1 VITKYLPKGSFA
13 RNVVTLMTGTTLAQ
27 ALPVAIS
34 PILTRLYT
42 PSEFGVFAIYLA
54 CVSILAILAT
64 GRYELAI
71 MVPKKDK
78 DAAALVVLAF
88 IIGLIISACIFC
100 VVYFFNERVAGLLS
114 FGGHSELLYWVPVSV
129 MLTAGYQSL
138 NYWCNRKG
146 YYRQMSSARVAQGVS
161 MSGVHI
167 AAGYAKQGLFGLVA
181 GAVTGHVVVFFSML
195 FTTIKKDRGNF
206 DNLSKAYVYS
216 VARRYVDFPKYLV
229 VAHSLNVASFQLP
242 VMLLG
247 SIFGSGIAGFFMLT
261 QRVIGAPMS
270 IVAGAIG
277 DVFRQEASQ
286 AYAAT
291 GRCNDIYIK
300 TFRRLFFIAVLPF
313 AVFFVVAPDFF
324 SLVFGREWEVSG
336 HYSRILMPMFF
347 MQFITSPLSSMYM
360 IAQRQRIDLAW
371 QFSLFS
377 LTLISFFFGYIFY
390 DSRLGLCLFSA
401 SYTTMYAINGL
412 ISYRLSFGLRG
423 RDV

>member
-1 VITKYLPKGSFA
+1 MITKYLPKGGFS

-42 PSEFGVFAIYLA
+42 PNEFGVFAIYLA

-78 DAAALVVLAF
+78 DAAALVVIAF
-88 IIGLIISACIFC
+88 LIGLLISFCIFC
-100 VVYFFNERVAGLLS
+100 VVYVFNDYIAALFN
-114 FGGHSELLYWVPVSV
+114 FGDHSGLLYWVPVSV

-138 NYWCNRKG
+138 NYWCNRNG
-146 YYRQMSSARVAQGVS
+146 YYKHMSSARVAQGVS
-161 MSGVHI
+161 MSGIHV
-167 AAGYAKQGLFGLVA
+167 AAGFARQGLIGLIA
-181 GAVTGHVVVFFSML
+181 GAVAGHMAVFFLML
-195 FTTIKKDRGNF
+195 FTTIKKDRGHF
-206 DNLSKAYVYS
+206 DNLSKAYLYS

-229 VAHSLNVASFQLP
+229 LAHSLNVASFQLP

-247 SIFGSGIAGFFMLT
+247 SFFGSGVAGFFMLT

-277 DVFRQEASQ
+277 DVFRQEASK
-286 AYAAT
+286 AYAET
-291 GRCNDIYIK
+291 GKCDEIYVRA
-300 TFRRLFFIAVLPF
+300 FRRLFFIAVVPF
-313 AVFFVVAPDFF
+313 VVFFVLAPDFF
-324 SLVFGREWEVSG
+324 SLVFGDEWEVSG
-336 HYSRILMPMFF
+336 SYARILMPMFF

-360 IAQRQRIDLAW
+360 IAQKQRIDLAW

-377 LTLISFFFGYIFY
+377 LTLVSFFFAFAF
-390 DSRLGLCLFSA
+390 SNSWLGLVLFSA
-401 SYTTMYAINGL
+401 SYTVMYALNGF
-412 ISYRLSFGLRG
+412 ISYRLSFGARG
-423 RDV
+423 KYV